1 MHIHLFSRRL
11 TAVLLAVCTLFGAGE
26 AYAGQVVTDG
36 LRQWARKAVAQEN
49 ALAARPSPNTVG
61 ILYFDNQTGHPE
73 LDPLQKGLSL
83 MLITDLAKI
92 NTIQVVERVK
102 LQALVD
108 ELKLGTTGLVDP
120 ATAPRLGRLLGA
132 SYLLGGRLDPAA
144 QAGIRI
150 DADLLRVVQRDT
162 LGRPTSSGPFEEL
175 LRMEKE
181 ILFETVRLL
190 ELKLSPSQVQELKKP
205 LTGNLEALMAWFRG
219 IGFSDR
225 QEYAQA
231 AASYE
236 KAIQADPGFKLPA
249 DALGELLRLRLIPV
263 RPVTGDLLQR
273 LHQRVS
279 VNTGPVPNQV
289 TRRERS
295 SNDSVL
301 GPATQTTDVNVR
313 WR

>member
-1 MHIHLFSRRL
+1 MQNHLLSRRL
-11 TAVLLAVCTLFGAGE
+11 TAAVLTACMVLTAGA
-26 AYAGQVVTDG
+26 AYAGQVVTDE
-36 LRQWARKAVAQEN
+36 LRQWAREAVAREN
-49 ALAARPSPNTVG
+49 TLSTQPAPNTVG
-61 ILYFDNQTGHPE
+61 ILYFDNRTGRSE

-92 NTIQVVERVK
+92 DTIQVVERVK

-108 ELKLGTTGLVDP
+108 ELKLGATGLVDP

-132 SYLLGGRLDPAA
+132 AFLLGGQLQPDGK
-144 QAGIRI
+144 AGIHI

-190 ELKLSPSQVQELKKP
+190 RLKLSPKQIEDLKKP
-205 LTGNLEALMAWFRG
+205 LTGNLDALMAWFRG

-225 QEYAQA
+225 QEYTQA
-231 AASYE
+231 AASYQ
-236 KAIQADPGFKLPA
+236 KAVQADPGFKLPA
-249 DALGELLRLRLIPV
+249 AALAELRQLKLIPV

-273 LHQRVS
+273 LHERVS
-279 VNTGPVPNQV
+279 VNTGPVPNQIV
-289 TRRERS
+289 RRERS
-295 SNDSVL
+295 SAASVQ
-301 GPATQTTDVNVR
+301 GPATQTTDVNVQ